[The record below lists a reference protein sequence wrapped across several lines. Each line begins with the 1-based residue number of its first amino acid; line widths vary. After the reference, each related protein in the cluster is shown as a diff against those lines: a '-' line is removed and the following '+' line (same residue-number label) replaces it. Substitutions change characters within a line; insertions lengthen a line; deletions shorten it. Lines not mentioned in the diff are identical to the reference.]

1 MEMPRTGTAELTL
14 PSDKEILFTRE
25 FDAPKH
31 LVYRAYTTPEL
42 IKRWWGGSHG
52 KVTVAEVDLRV
63 GGSWRYVLIANEGFE
78 VAFHGEFREIV
89 PNQRIVNTEVY
100 EAMPDGEALVTVTFA
115 EAEGRTKLT
124 MLTGMESKEARD
136 GLLESGMESGLQE
149 GLDLIETIA
158 IELAEQEG

>member
-1 MEMPRTGTAELTL
+1 MPTTGTAELTL

-25 FDAPKH
+25 FDAPRE

-63 GGSWRYVLIANEGFE
+63 GGTWRYVMTANEGFE

-89 PNQRIVNTEVY
+89 ADERIVNTEVY
-100 EAMPDGEALVTVTFA
+100 EAMPDNEALVTVTFA
-115 EAEGRTKLT
+115 EQGGRTT
-124 MLTGMESKEARD
+124 MEMLTDMGSKEARD

-149 GLDLIETIA
+149 GLDLI
-158 IELAEQEG
+158 

>member
-1 MEMPRTGTAELTL
+1 MPTTGTAELTL

-25 FDAPKH
+25 FDAPKE

-63 GGSWRYVLIANEGFE
+63 GGSWRYVLIANEGTE

-89 PNQRIVNTEVY
+89 TNERIVNTEVY

-115 EAEGRTKLT
+115 EQDGRTT
-124 MLTGMESKEARD
+124 MEMLTDMGSKEARD

-149 GLDLIETIA
+149 GLDLIERIA
-158 IELAEQEG
+158 IELAEAEG

>member
-1 MEMPRTGTAELTL
+1 MPTTGTAELTL

-25 FDAPKH
+25 FDAPRE

-63 GGSWRYVLIANEGFE
+63 GGSWRYVLIADEGTE

-89 PNQRIVNTEVY
+89 TNERIVNTEVY
-100 EAMPDGEALVTVTFA
+100 EAMPEGEALVTVTFA
-115 EAEGRTKLT
+115 EQDGRTT
-124 MLTGMESKEARD
+124 MEMLTDMGSKEARD

-149 GLDLIETIA
+149 GLDLIERIA
-158 IELAEQEG
+158 IELAEAEG